1 MSTTQQETTQQQFDQ
16 AYWASQPPEI
26 QAFETIDPAQRAAQ
40 AATLATSGFIIDV
53 PIMVWG
59 WDPYL
64 VMMQRA
70 QYGYTWVPSALQ
82 PPIGIAP
89 GLTEP
94 GVVPYNPADPPP
106 GSIIVPPMSELT
118 AAGANV
124 AALLQ
129 VWYPPYGPPTPS
141 PSTPPTPAPSDPV
154 GVQTIGNIYTS
165 VPGDDYPSGAT
176 YSDSRGTFQKEV
188 IVTPFGRVSYWE
200 LIS

>member
-26 QAFETIDPAQRAAQ
+26 QALQQISDPNQRAAQ

-64 VMMQRA
+64 VMTMREQM
-70 QYGYTWVPSALQ
+70 GYAWVPSALQ
-82 PPIGIAP
+82 PPIAIAP
-89 GLTEP
+89 GNTEL
-94 GVVPYNPADPPP
+94 GVAPYNPADPPP
-106 GSIIVPPMSELT
+106 GSIKVSTNI
-118 AAGANV
+118 AD
-124 AALLQ
+124 
-129 VWYPPYGPPTPS
+129 YPPYAPAQPAATGPTV
-141 PSTPPTPAPSDPV
+141 PADPV

-165 VPGDDYPSGAT
+165 VPGEDYPNGAT
-176 YSDSRGTFQKEV
+176 YTDNRGTFQKVV

-200 LIS
+200 LVS